1 MVRDSPNGD
10 MYMYVPKRTVSVVF
24 RWISLIVKRVRWVG
38 AWCISENRAEIHE
51 CPIANMSK
59 NSARRLEVCG
69 TFKWECPTYRQLPP
83 KDTNHGHLHSIYADQ
98 NHLAVPHHR
107 CLLLPHRATSL
118 GRSECG
124 IHLGR
129 IHADSTN
136 IYLAFNALV
145 HASDRFQ
152 NHATSMDKP
161 SEATA
166 FIAVILAFLGVADLT
181 AANMN
186 ENTALE
192 YWLSNVPVRLTFLFG
207 LTGYVYL
214 FKEDGVFGSG
224 SAATIGIGEPLQ
236 NSLVFSFGFFEIA
249 MWFWVGNA
257 PAAVHPILLELTI
270 LQIFNSL
277 REEKG
282 AVVRKRLEELKSQED
297 RL

>member
-1 MVRDSPNGD
+1 MV
-10 MYMYVPKRTVSVVF
+10 VPSGNVLHIDNYLLKT
-24 RWISLIVKRVRWVG
+24 
-38 AWCISENRAEIHE
+38 
-51 CPIANMSK
+51 P
-59 NSARRLEVCG
+59 
-69 TFKWECPTYRQLPP
+69 
-83 KDTNHGHLHSIYADQ
+83 DHGHLHSVHADQ

-136 IYLAFNALV
+136 IYLAFNALLV

-257 PAAVHPILLELTI
+257 PAAVHPILLKLTI

-282 AVVRKRLEELKSQED
+282 AVVRKRLEELKLQED

>member
-1 MVRDSPNGD
+1 MAIFTP
-10 MYMYVPKRTVSVVF
+10 YTLIRT
-24 RWISLIVKRVRWVG
+24 ISLFHITAAYFFLTAPRV
-38 AWCISENRAEIHE
+38 
-51 CPIANMSK
+51 
-59 NSARRLEVCG
+59 L
-69 TFKWECPTYRQLPP
+69 
-83 KDTNHGHLHSIYADQ
+83 ADQ
-98 NHLAVPHHR
+98 NVVYI
-107 CLLLPHRATSL
+107 L
-118 GRSECG
+118 GESM
-124 IHLGR
+124 R
-129 IHADSTN
+129 I
-136 IYLAFNALV
+136 
-145 HASDRFQ
+145 

-224 SAATIGIGEPLQ
+224 SAAAIGIGEPLQ

-249 MWFWVGNA
+249 MWFW
-257 PAAVHPILLELTI
+257 
-270 LQIFNSL
+270 IFNSL

-282 AVVRKRLEELKSQED
+282 AVVRKRLEELKSQDD